1 MSELLQANRQLF
13 LYLNTAFASSWGD
26 AFMVF
31 ITSKENWYLPA
42 ALLLLLMVW
51 KGRGHGRLAALVV
64 LVALVVGDQLSSTV
78 LKPLFAQP
86 RPCKIM
92 EGFRLLVHCGSSYGF
107 PSGHATNIAVFATV
121 MAAFYRRATAAL
133 VLLAFLV
140 GFSRIY
146 VGVHFPLDVLAGWL
160 LGVVIGLVANRIA
173 MRLEGN
179 PVLMSKLA
187 HPFGG

>member
-1 MSELLQANRQLF
+1 MSQLIWLTIALPVLGLLINGLFGRRIGNR
-13 LYLNTAFASSWGD
+13 TVSMIA
-26 AFMVF
+26 
-31 ITSKENWYLPA
+31 P
-42 ALLLLLMVW
+42 LM
-51 KGRGHGRLAALVV
+51 
-64 LVALVVGDQLSSTV
+64 
-78 LKPLFAQP
+78 
-86 RPCKIM
+86 
-92 EGFRLLVHCGSSYGF
+92 
-107 PSGHATNIAVFATV
+107 
-121 MAAFYRRATAAL
+121 

-179 PVLMSKLA
+179 PVVMGKLA